1 MYIAIAADAAVRA
14 YDAAAAF
21 NFAFMFL
28 LANCPYLILFYSFG
42 LRSLSVIIQT
52 MKDAKVTFPITVLAL
67 PVRTNHAEN
76 NPTKV
81 QISEKKSFDTSLK
94 NCFII

>member
-28 LANCPYLILFYSFG
+28 LRI
-42 LRSLSVIIQT
+42 
-52 MKDAKVTFPITVLAL
+52 AL
-67 PVRTNHAEN
+67 T
-76 NPTKV
+76 
-81 QISEKKSFDTSLK
+81 
-94 NCFII
+94 